1 MNLGVVTSFV
11 IGGLMLLS
19 ILAFNIN
26 MSNSAQ
32 ETTLNTI
39 TQQKMNAVVDVLSYD
54 LNRIGYNNN
63 DAVTYIKPIV
73 IGNDDKIEFKTADGD
88 VIWEA
93 KKTDKVTSSSNPND
107 YYLYRKDGSGTSK
120 FPVTYFELIYLDSKT
135 GLPIDVNSLS
145 LQSDISIEVKLIIE
159 SEEPTRS
166 NFSTGIDHY
175 HRAVWQRTFVPNN
188 INKPY

>member
-1 MNLGVVTSFV
+1 MNLGIVTSFV

-32 ETTLNTI
+32 ETTLSTI

-54 LNRIGYNNN
+54 LKRIGYNNN
-63 DAVTYIKPIV
+63 DTKTFNKPIL
-73 IGNDDKIEFKTADGD
+73 IGNDDKIEFQTSDGN
-88 VIWEA
+88 VTWEA
-93 KKTDKVTSSSNPND
+93 KKTDKVTSSTNPND
-107 YYLYRKDGSGTSK
+107 YYLSRTDASGTSK
-120 FPVTYFELIYLDSKT
+120 FPVMYFELIYLDSKT
-135 GLPIDVNSLS
+135 NNPIDVNSLS
-145 LQSDISIEVKLIIE
+145 LQSDISIEVKIIIE

-166 NFSTGIDHY
+166 NYSSGINHY